1 MSRSLRERLDDLARA
16 CAKCS
21 DLVSRGE
28 QIVLED
34 EDLIDALAYRLITVG
49 EATAALRQE
58 FPEVP
63 NRHSQLPWKQL
74 VGLRDIV
81 VHQYFRMSPV
91 ILWATARD
99 DLPPLAAAV
108 SEEIRRAGR

>member
-1 MSRSLRERLDDLARA
+1 MADD
-16 CAKCS
+16 
-21 DLVSRGE
+21 
-28 QIVLED
+28 
-34 EDLIDALAYRLITVG
+34 DLIDALAYRLITVG
-49 EATAALRQE
+49 ETTAALRRD

-63 NRHSQLPWKQL
+63 DRHPHLPWKQL

-99 DLPPLAAAV
+99 DLPSLAAAV
-108 SEEIRRAGR
+108 TQEIEREGG

>member
-1 MSRSLRERLDDLARA
+1 MSRSLGERLDDLARA

-28 QIVLED
+28 QVLVD

-49 EATAALRQE
+49 EAAAALRRE

-99 DLPPLAAAV
+99 DIPPLAAAV
-108 SEEIRRAGR
+108 SEEIRHEGR